1 MFLCAYYNYSIRLI
15 FFSGYWIR
23 NPEPADIEI
32 VEEPVLMASTQDGT
46 FIAVHEPLVTTKVN
60 NEENNNI
67 INNNPDDD
75 TSTTLEEEKEEE
87 FSTESY
93 RIEDLFAD
101 QDS

>member
-1 MFLCAYYNYSIRLI
+1 
-15 FFSGYWIR
+15 
-23 NPEPADIEI
+23 
-32 VEEPVLMASTQDGT
+32 MASTQDGT
-46 FIAVHEPLVTTKVN
+46 FIAVHEPLVTTKVD

-67 INNNPDDD
+67 INNNPDDE

-101 QDS
+101 QDSWKVNKQLMTMQIPYVKFREIDFTKKK

>member
-1 MFLCAYYNYSIRLI
+1 
-15 FFSGYWIR
+15 
-23 NPEPADIEI
+23 
-32 VEEPVLMASTQDGT
+32 MASTQDGT
-46 FIAVHEPLVTTKVN
+46 FIAVHEPLVTTKVK

-67 INNNPDDD
+67 INNNPDDE
-75 TSTTLEEEKEEE
+75 TSTTLEEKEEE

>member
-1 MFLCAYYNYSIRLI
+1 
-15 FFSGYWIR
+15 
-23 NPEPADIEI
+23 
-32 VEEPVLMASTQDGT
+32 MASTQDGT
-46 FIAVHEPLVTTKVN
+46 FIAVHEPLITTKVN

-93 RIEDLFAD
+93 RIEDLFD
-101 QDS
+101 EDSWKSKQTAGIQQKSV

>member
-1 MFLCAYYNYSIRLI
+1 MHIITNEIN

-46 FIAVHEPLVTTKVN
+46 FIAVHEPLVTTKVK

-67 INNNPDDD
+67 INNNPDDE

>member
-1 MFLCAYYNYSIRLI
+1 
-15 FFSGYWIR
+15 
-23 NPEPADIEI
+23 
-32 VEEPVLMASTQDGT
+32 MASTQDGT

-67 INNNPDDD
+67 VNNNPDDD

-101 QDS
+101 QDSWKVNKQLMTKQIYVKFREIDFTKKSRRRSNWKTFFP

>member
-1 MFLCAYYNYSIRLI
+1 
-15 FFSGYWIR
+15 
-23 NPEPADIEI
+23 
-32 VEEPVLMASTQDGT
+32 MASTQDGT

-67 INNNPDDD
+67 INNNPDDE
-75 TSTTLEEEKEEE
+75 TSTTLEEKEEE